1 MFTDK
6 VMNLAEQDQT
16 IFSQKIKTFKK
27 CSHFGLKLK
36 QCVIP
41 SGGTRKEERRFVCSK
56 DFSIPSPFV
65 SAQLVYK

>member
-1 MFTDK
+1 
-6 VMNLAEQDQT
+6 MNLAEQNQT

-36 QCVIP
+36 QCVP

>member
-1 MFTDK
+1 MFIDK
-6 VMNLAEQDQT
+6 IMYLAKQDKLFFL
-16 IFSQKIKTFKK
+16 IRIKTFKK

-36 QCVIP
+36 QCVP